1 MPSEPYGLIQD
12 RIRSQGLPAGALTF
26 GDCIRL
32 AAACGVSVGAAVI
45 AEAMTARG
53 LDAAQVAAAVMEA
66 FAHNLTALEL
76 GRTRGRSALMG
87 SVGSDLHSARAPALT
102 GHPLLDKA
110 VAYTLASQV
119 GNHQVGLQPCAGT
132 GDACTYTGL
141 LQAMREEIDDR
152 PTIVRA
158 AAVMLKLGTLFREA
172 KCTTGCNLEGFG
184 AGAAAAA
191 AAFTEIAGGAA
202 EAMERAV
209 VLALSPTIAVPCTPR
224 VMVPGLCATHIGGG
238 VLIGW
243 LASHLARHTTLP
255 VSVPVDVMM
264 ALAAAVHPISAQ
276 SVVPEVVR
284 HMAPFFQSR
293 GEVEALVADGERS
306 REAAANQA
314 LLEEAQARMR
324 TLARRARS
332 IVDPFAPAVVGGSS
346 QAVGSPANT
355 ARLAHHL
362 ARGRIRAVTI
372 TLAAE
377 LFARRGINV
386 PAILAAAVYG
396 SATDDPEAYAGVF
409 PRLARDGVA
418 IQLGRAVEAGR
429 QQITIR
435 ADQGDAM
442 VAALNRGGGRIHL
455 LEAQPSLAAAHEL
468 AAALGIEV
476 VA

>member
-1 MPSEPYGLIQD
+1 MPSEPYDRIQEA
-12 RIRSQGLPAGALTF
+12 IRSQGLAAGALTF

-32 AAACGVSVGAAVI
+32 AASEGVPVGAAVI

-53 LDAAQVAAAVMEA
+53 LNAHQVAAALMEA
-66 FAHNLTALEL
+66 FAHNLAALEV

-87 SVGSDLHSARAPALT
+87 AVGRDLTSATAPKLT
-102 GHPLLDKA
+102 GNALLDKA
-110 VAYTLASQV
+110 LAYTLASQV
-119 GNHQVGLQPCAGT
+119 GNHAMGLQPCAGT
-132 GDACTYTGL
+132 GDACAYTGL
-141 LQAMREEIDDR
+141 FQAMREEIDDPDAIAR
-152 PTIVRA
+152 G

-172 KCTTGCNLEGFG
+172 KSTTGCNLEGFG

-191 AAFTEIAGGAA
+191 AAFTEIAGGGSG
-202 EAMERAV
+202 AMERAV

-243 LASHLARHTTLP
+243 LASHLAVHTALP
-255 VSVPVDVMM
+255 VTVPVDVMM
-264 ALAAAVHPISAQ
+264 ALAVAVHPISAQ
-276 SVVPEVVR
+276 TVVPEVVR

-293 GEVEALVADGERS
+293 EEVETLVADAERY
-306 REAAANQA
+306 REVAANQA
-314 LLEEAQARMR
+314 LLEEARTRMR
-324 TLARRARS
+324 AHARQARS

-362 ARGRIRAVTI
+362 ARGRIRRVEIA
-372 TLAAE
+372 LAAE

-386 PAILAAAVYG
+386 PAILAAAAYG
-396 SATDDPEAYAGVF
+396 SATDDPEAYAEVF

-418 IQLGRAVEAGR
+418 VELGRSEEAGR

-442 VAALNRGGGRIHL
+442 VAALNRGGGRLHL
-455 LEAQPSLAAAHEL
+455 LEAQPSLAAAREL
-468 AAALGIEV
+468 AAALGIEI